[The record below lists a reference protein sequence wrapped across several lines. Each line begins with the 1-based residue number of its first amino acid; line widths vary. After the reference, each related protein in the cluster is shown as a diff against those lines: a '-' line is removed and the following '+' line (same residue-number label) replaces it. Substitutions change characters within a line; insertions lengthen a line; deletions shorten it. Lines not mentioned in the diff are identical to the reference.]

1 MPQPVIV
8 AGART
13 PIGKLLGG
21 LTPLSAPRLGG
32 AAIAAALERA
42 GITGDQVDSVIL
54 GNVVQAGVGPNPAR
68 LAAAA
73 ASIPLRVPAT
83 TVNKLCLSGLT
94 AIAQAATQIATG
106 YSEVVVA
113 GGMESMTNAPHLLP
127 GVRGGLR
134 YGGGAITDALDSD
147 ALICGFDGISM
158 GAATDLYQTAKGN
171 ISREAQ
177 DAFAAESHAR
187 AAAAI
192 KEGRLAEEIVPVAS
206 VRGRKGDIL
215 VENDEGV
222 RPGTTAERLAAL
234 PPAFRA
240 DGTITAG
247 SASQLSDGACA
258 VVVMSKER
266 AGELGLPW
274 LAEIGAY
281 GTVAGPD
288 PSLLLQ
294 PAGAV
299 RDALRRDARGRDDT
313 PDVKDLDLLEINE
326 AFAGVA
332 LASMRDLGVSA
343 DRVNVNG
350 GAIALGHPVGMSG
363 ARLVLTLAMELRRRG
378 GGTGA
383 AALCGGGGQ
392 GDALIVRVPG
402 S

>member
-13 PIGKLLGG
+13 PIGKILGSLSG
-21 LTPLSAPRLGG
+21 LTAPALGG
-32 AAIAAALERA
+32 AAIRAALDRA

-73 ASIPLRVPAT
+73 GGIPLTVPAIT
-83 TVNKLCLSGLT
+83 LNKLCLSGLS
-94 AIAQAATQIATG
+94 AIAQAAMQVATG
-106 YSEVVVA
+106 YSQVVVA
-113 GGMESMTNAPHLLP
+113 GGMESMSKAPHLIP
-127 GVRGGLR
+127 EARRGFR
-134 YGGGAITDALDSD
+134 YGGGAIDDALDSD

-158 GAATDLYQTAKGN
+158 GAATDRYQAAMGG

-206 VRGRKGDIL
+206 VRGRKGDL
-215 VENDEGV
+215 VVENDEGV
-222 RPGTTAERLAAL
+222 RPGTTAERLGAL
-234 PPAFRA
+234 PPAFGA

-274 LAEIGAY
+274 LAEIGGY

-299 RDALRRDARGRDDT
+299 RDALRRDALSAGDT
-313 PDVKDLDLLEINE
+313 PDVADLDLLEINE
-326 AFAGVA
+326 AFAAVA
-332 LASMRDLGVSA
+332 LASMGNLGVSA

-363 ARLVLTLAMELRRRG
+363 ARLALTLAMELRRRG

-392 GDALIVRVPG
+392 GDALIIRVPA